1 MKNLNKYVSVV
12 GKTAV
17 LLGKC
22 MVSGFAQLPVL
33 ISYMKMDGT
42 GAQRYAVAMQRR
54 GDADDS
60 RADDDL
66 EIYN

>member
-1 MKNLNKYVSVV
+1 
-12 GKTAV
+12 
-17 LLGKC
+17 